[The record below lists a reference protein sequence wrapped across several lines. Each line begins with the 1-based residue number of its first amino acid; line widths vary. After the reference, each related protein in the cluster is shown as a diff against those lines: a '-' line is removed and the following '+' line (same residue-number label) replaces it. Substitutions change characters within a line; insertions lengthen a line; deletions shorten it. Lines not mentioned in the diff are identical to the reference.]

1 MFYTTKVALT
11 AILNTD
17 PTITAD
23 HKKAILAV
31 VRSYTQK
38 QVDRIPRVIR
48 RDEAAH
54 LLGVSVKRI
63 DQLSHAKI
71 LKRVTVPGCSRA
83 MGLTEASVRAIAE
96 GLEADGAEIGMS
108 AGGGGLREMDV

>member
-1 MFYTTKVALT
+1 MLYTTKVALT

-23 HKKAILAV
+23 HKKAILAI
-31 VRSYTQK
+31 VRSYTPK

-48 RDEAAH
+48 RDEAAQ

-63 DQLSHAKI
+63 DQLSRAKI
-71 LKRVTVPGCSRA
+71 LKRITIPGCSRA
-83 MGLTEASVRAIAE
+83 IGLTEASIRAIVE
-96 GLEADGAEIGMS
+96 GQEE
-108 AGGGGLREMDV
+108 GGGGEV